1 MPKPQTQIPTQ
12 VIPDPSLERR
22 TRRRFTQDYKLRILK
37 EADACQHGELG
48 PLLRREKLYAGQLS
62 QWRKEQQEGGIC
74 GLEKS
79 APGPKAAQSSDQ
91 RRVLQLEKE
100 NARLR
105 SELALKNDCLAL
117 QKKVL
122 SMIEH
127 LNSVNS

>member
-117 QKKVL
+117 QKSQWVIL
-122 SMIEH
+122 M
-127 LNSVNS
+127 LG